1 MTQIDRNSGSRSVAE
16 TVQFAFDQLTPTERK
31 AARFLSAQYP
41 VAGLDTLTGFAKRAG
56 VSGASI
62 LRMVSKLGFAGYP
75 EFQKALRAELAAQ
88 LESPLIRRRERPT
101 GQTKAEDFL
110 DRFAERTAENIQQ
123 SLASVPRREFEA
135 IAALLCDPG
144 RSIYLLGGRI
154 TSSIAEY
161 LALHLR
167 AIRSHVYEIKGSN
180 AAWLDQMLN
189 IGKRDI
195 VLLFDIRR
203 YESDLLRFA
212 EQVSRRGAV
221 VILMTDEWLS
231 PISQT
236 AHHILPAKIA
246 TASSWDSGASIL
258 VYCEALIAAVSDR
271 LGDSFTDRMA
281 ELEILR
287 DALDQQK
294 KPS

>member
-1 MTQIDRNSGSRSVAE
+1 MTDTAENSGPQSVAE
-16 TVQFAFDQLTPTERK
+16 AIHLALGELTPTERK

-41 VAGLDTLTGFAKRAG
+41 VAGLDTLTGFATRAG

-62 LRMVSKLGFAGYP
+62 LRMVAKLGFAGYP
-75 EFQKALRAELAAQ
+75 EFQKALRMELAAQ
-88 LESPLIRRRERPT
+88 LESPLIRRREHPT
-101 GQTKAEDFL
+101 GETKAEDFL
-110 DRFAERTAENIQQ
+110 DRFAERAAANVQQ
-123 SLASVPRREFEA
+123 SLASVPRQEFEA
-135 IAALLCDPG
+135 IVALLCDPG

-195 VLLFDIRR
+195 VFMFDIRR
-203 YESDLLRFA
+203 YELDLLRFA
-212 EQVSRRGAV
+212 EQVTRRGAV
-221 VILMTDEWLS
+221 VILLTDEWLS
-231 PISQT
+231 PVSQT
-236 AHHILPAKIA
+236 ARHILPAKIA
-246 TASSWDSGASIL
+246 TASSWDSGAAIL

-281 ELEILR
+281 ELEGLR
-287 DALDQQK
+287 DALDQQEE
-294 KPS
+294 PS